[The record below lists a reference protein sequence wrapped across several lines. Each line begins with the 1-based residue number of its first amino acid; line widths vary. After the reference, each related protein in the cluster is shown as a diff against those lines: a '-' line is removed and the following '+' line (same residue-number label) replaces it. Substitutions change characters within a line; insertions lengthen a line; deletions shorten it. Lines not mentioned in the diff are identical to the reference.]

1 MPTSVV
7 GTATVTNLT
16 TTGMQMSGNKDLLK
30 HAESLGVAP
39 QPDAQLPERKRP
51 QMNSEVARVFAI
63 DCAKLLRDDK
73 CEDIVLLDLRGVSPI
88 CDFFVIA
95 TGTSDRQMR
104 AVADHVK
111 MMGKDRGEAP
121 YSVSGYDES
130 TWIVMDYVD
139 VIIHLF
145 DPEQRTY
152 YDLDSLWGDSPHV
165 SWQ

>member
-1 MPTSVV
+1 
-7 GTATVTNLT
+7 
-16 TTGMQMSGNKDLLK
+16 MSGKDELLK

-39 QPDAQLPERKRP
+39 SPESDLPERVRP
-51 QMNSEVARVFAI
+51 QMSSEAARAFAI
-63 DCAKLLRDDK
+63 DCARLLRDDK
-73 CEDIVLLDLRGVSPI
+73 CEDIVVLDLRGVSPI

-104 AVADHVK
+104 AITDHVK
-111 MMGKDRGEAP
+111 KMAKERGETP
-121 YSVSGYDES
+121 YSVGGYEES

-145 DPEQRTY
+145 NDEQRTY

-165 SWQ
+165 EY